1 MARYKFYMMMMMFA
15 GECSE
20 IGESELSNPDRLQS
34 LLDEALTYEQHL
46 LTEKEKLRQRL
57 AAICS
62 IFNKPQ

>member
-1 MARYKFYMMMMMFA
+1 MFA